1 MGSIRRRVLLG
12 ESGRHG
18 NVVPTYRPKDDDAA
32 SSLPDAND
40 VVGREGI
47 TIPSSPPLCREKEGS
62 DGAGSDG
69 QIIRLWRGWPLIEYF
84 DEEVATFPRV
94 VPISGIHLRRIR

>member
-1 MGSIRRRVLLG
+1 MHRRPSAG
-12 ESGRHG
+12 ENGRHS

-32 SSLPDAND
+32 SSLPEADD

-47 TIPSSPPLCREKEGS
+47 TIPSSPPLCREKEAS
-62 DGAGSDG
+62 DGAGPDG
-69 QIIRLWRGWPLIEYF
+69 QIIRLWRSGPLIEYF
-84 DEEVATFPRV
+84 DEELATFPRV

>member
-1 MGSIRRRVLLG
+1 MHRRPSVG
-12 ESGRHG
+12 ESGRPG
-18 NVVPTYRPKDDDAA
+18 NVVPTNRPKDDDAA
-32 SSLPDAND
+32 SSLPEAND

-62 DGAGSDG
+62 DGAGPDG

-84 DEEVATFPRV
+84 DEEVAAFPRV
-94 VPISGIHLRRIR
+94 VPISGIHLRRTR